1 MTSNYPP
8 PCPKCGGASIS
19 PIRAGMS
26 ATPYLCT
33 SCSHRFGMFSMPSCK
48 AQAEREKAFSET
60 ALRQG
65 RKVNGAPKQK
75 PTSQPWY
82 RRFARA

>member
-1 MTSNYPP
+1 
-8 PCPKCGGASIS
+8 
-19 PIRAGMS
+19 
-26 ATPYLCT
+26 
-33 SCSHRFGMFSMPSCK
+33 MFSMPSCK